1 MRDLE
6 LATGVS
12 RETIRYYIREGLLP
26 EPDRPSRN
34 VAWYDDSFVER
45 IALIKELQSKRYL
58 PLQVIKAVLDSGA
71 DFAGAEAEALRA
83 LDGRVF
89 PPASLADA
97 QLDAQLI
104 ATVAERT
111 GLPVAEIEKLA
122 EVGTIE
128 ISGTGADAKLDPGD
142 LEIVEAWAALRN
154 AGFSAEL
161 GFDPENL
168 RVHVGMVSLL
178 IDEELRIFARRIT
191 GRLDP
196 DHAARMAE
204 AGIEQ
209 IGRIIVAMR
218 RKRILESFAAM
229 GLERTRA
236 RRTG

>member
-89 PPASLADA
+89 PPASPAEA
-97 QLDAQLI
+97 QPMT
-104 ATVAERT
+104 TVAERT

-128 ISGTGADAKLDPGD
+128 ISGKGADAKLDPGD

-236 RRTG
+236 RHTG

>member
-89 PPASLADA
+89 PPASPA
-97 QLDAQLI
+97 DAQLI